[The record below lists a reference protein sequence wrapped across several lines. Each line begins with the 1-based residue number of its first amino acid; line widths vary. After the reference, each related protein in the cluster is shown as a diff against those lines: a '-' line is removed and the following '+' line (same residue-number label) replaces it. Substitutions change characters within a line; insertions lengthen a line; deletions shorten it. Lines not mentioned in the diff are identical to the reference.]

1 MYYYQLNSILLSWK
15 NRNDIKLQMY
25 LRLERSQKFSSQKYA
40 RKSKCQVNVN
50 SMGALFIFGLKEVKS
65 TLAKA
70 NVKST

>member
-25 LRLERSQKFSSQKYA
+25 LRLERSQKYA

-50 SMGALFIFGLKEVKS
+50 SMGAPFIFGLKEVKS